1 MSRKKNLFTALLF
14 TLAILPMH
22 AQEYWDWNQC
32 LDQALSNNIQLKL
45 NEINVALSDIQQ
57 RQNKLAFTP
66 SIGLTGSGSYALGRT
81 VDVTTFQ
88 FVTQPVQAGQIQ
100 FNISQPLFEGLR
112 NIHAYKAA
120 QLDFRAARLDNDALK
135 EDISLQVMNAYLNVL
150 NAEEQYEQA
159 KNQLMRSKEQYGI
172 QKNLVESGA
181 MAERM
186 LVDLD
191 AQVANDTYNEILL
204 QQQVALAYMALKTIL
219 QLDQNKE
226 LKLVTPEIME
236 PLSIEPLPMVTD
248 VFRDAMGIRP
258 EIRSG
263 QLRVESARKNIQVAK
278 GAYLPSLNLF
288 SASQT
293 NVSDRFSERK
303 FSDTILAPI
312 GFVAGTGE
320 SVVTFL
326 PQSTI
331 EKVPIA
337 AQFGNNFTFNVGI
350 SLSVPIYNKRAF
362 YFNTQRSRLAL
373 AQAELNLKGLEYN
386 LFNSIK
392 EAHIRASGSAEN
404 YKAAQ
409 KNRAA
414 AELSYSFALER
425 AANGDISQLEV
436 NLTQSNLFIA
446 QSRATQAKFEY
457 LFNLKVLDFY
467 RGKTIN
473 FE

>member
-1 MSRKKNLFTALLF
+1 MSTRTAISLVICLFFF
-14 TLAILPMH
+14 TSNVRS
-22 AQEYWDWNQC
+22 QEYWDWNQC
-32 LDQALSNNIQLKL
+32 LDQALSKNIQLKL
-45 NEINVALSDIQQ
+45 NEINVALSEIQ
-57 RQNKLAFTP
+57 RNQNKLAFTP

-112 NIHAYKAA
+112 NIHAYKASK
-120 QLDFRAARLDNDALK
+120 LDFEAARLDNAALR

-150 NAEEQYEQA
+150 NAEEQYGQA
-159 KNQLMRSKEQYGI
+159 KNQLLRSKEQYAI

-186 LVDLD
+186 MVDLE
-191 AQVANDTYNEILL
+191 AQLANDEYNEVLL
-204 QQQVALAYMALKTIL
+204 KQQVELAYMALKTIL
-219 QLDQNKE
+219 QLDQNKDI
-226 LKLVTPEIME
+226 KIVAPEITDNI
-236 PLSIEPLPMVTD
+236 SIEPLPLVND
-248 VFRDAMGIRP
+248 IYKDALGIRP
-258 EIRSG
+258 DIKSG
-263 QLRVESARKNIQVAK
+263 QLRIESARKNIQVAK
-278 GAYLPSLNLF
+278 SAYLPSLNLF

-293 NVSDRFSERK
+293 NVSDRFSERR
-303 FSDTILAPI
+303 FTDTILAPI
-312 GFVAGTGE
+312 GFVAGSGE

-337 AQFGNNFTFNVGI
+337 SQFGNNFTFNVGI

-362 YFNTQRSRLAL
+362 YFNTQRSKLAL
-373 AQAELNLKGLEYN
+373 AQAELNLQGLEYN
-386 LFNSIK
+386 LFNNIK
-392 EAHIRASGSAEN
+392 EAHLRAAGSAEN
-404 YKAAQ
+404 YKAAL
-409 KNRAA
+409 KNKSA
-414 AELSYSFALER
+414 AELSYNFAQER

-446 QSRATQAKFEY
+446 QSRSIQAKFEY

-467 RGKTIN
+467 MGKTIN